1 MNINSTIFE
10 RNRFCSDDDDILKN
24 MGFIDYK
31 REITLF
37 LKENK
42 NTNGITG
49 HNLVT
54 KINGLVTNYSIFHDH
69 KLNNRLFT
77 KTTYVC
83 EVEFPNNITID
94 MLKRNIDSFV
104 SVATINPIHAFTNA
118 YLVESNGNIRDY
130 GLSLLDL
137 TLPTAGF
144 HILNFSNLDQNDKL
158 NKFIIYDNKYNPRF
172 YNSYDCNVLYD
183 FNSHS
188 EKSCPL
194 IELYDYHSH
203 ITCNTHGNETVD
215 NFINNNPQTG
225 IYINKRTV
233 KVSES
238 LSDIFNKILF
248 VSVDGLE
255 FVYDSRNDDI
265 NIKKLS
271 FFTRFNKSLEE
282 RLCLDIYNSI
292 IEWKETLKANFKNTD
307 YYLVLSIDKQFAILD
322 IMFFD
327 TRKEI
332 RITKPL
338 YKLYGEFSLNSE
350 TLMNDTEAMGDIA
363 KLDYIEQSIEAAS
376 RNGNKLELGESIQ
389 GVINMIDG
397 ATKTLQLMICEQKDQ
412 YSNLIGVKNDVKL
425 LESNEETQ

>member
-10 RNRFCSDDDDILKN
+10 RNKFCSDDGDILKN

-137 TLPTAGF
+137 TLPTASF

-172 YNSYDCNVLYD
+172 YNSYDCNALYD

-194 IELYDYHSH
+194 VELYDYHSH

-248 VSVDGLE
+248 VSIDGLE
-255 FVYDSRNDDI
+255 FVYDSRYDDI

-271 FFTRFNKSLEE
+271 FFTRFNKSLED
-282 RLCLDIYNSI
+282 RLCLDIHNSI

-327 TRKEI
+327 TQKEI

-376 RNGNKLELGESIQ
+376 RNGNKLALGESIQ
-389 GVINMIDG
+389 GVINMIDS

-412 YSNLIGVKNDVKL
+412 YSNLIGTNDVKL
-425 LESNEETQ
+425 LESNKDTQ

>member
-137 TLPTAGF
+137 TLPTASF

-172 YNSYDCNVLYD
+172 YNSYDSKALYD
-183 FNSHS
+183 FNNHS

-327 TRKEI
+327 TQKEI

>member
-10 RNRFCSDDDDILKN
+10 RNKFCSDNDDILKN

-137 TLPTAGF
+137 TLLTASF
-144 HILNFSNLDQNDKL
+144 HILNFSNLDQSDKL
-158 NKFIIYDNKYNPRF
+158 NKFIIYDNRYNLRF
-172 YNSYDCNVLYD
+172 YNSYDCNALYD

-248 VSVDGLE
+248 VSIDGLE

-271 FFTRFNKSLEE
+271 FFTRFNKSLED
-282 RLCLDIYNSI
+282 RLCLDIHNSI

-363 KLDYIEQSIEAAS
+363 KLDYIEQSIEAVS
-376 RNGNKLELGESIQ
+376 RNENKLELGESIQ
-389 GVINMIDG
+389 DVINVIDS

-412 YSNLIGVKNDVKL
+412 YSNLIGANDVKL

>member
-10 RNRFCSDDDDILKN
+10 RNRFCSDDGDILKN

-42 NTNGITG
+42 NTNGIIG

-137 TLPTAGF
+137 TLPTASF

-172 YNSYDCNVLYD
+172 YNSYDCNALYD
-183 FNSHS
+183 FNNHS

-194 IELYDYHSH
+194 VELYDYHSH
-203 ITCNTHGNETVD
+203 ITCNIHGNETVD

-271 FFTRFNKSLEE
+271 FFTRFNKSLED
-282 RLCLDIYNSI
+282 RLCLDIHNSI
-292 IEWKETLKANFKNTD
+292 IEWKETLKANFKNID

-327 TRKEI
+327 THKEI

-363 KLDYIEQSIEAAS
+363 KLDYIERSIEAAS
-376 RNGNKLELGESIQ
+376 HNENKLELEESIQ
-389 GVINMIDG
+389 GVINIIDS

-412 YSNLIGVKNDVKL
+412 YSNLIGVNDVKL
-425 LESNEETQ
+425 LESNEDTQ

>member
-10 RNRFCSDDDDILKN
+10 RNKFCSDDDVLKN

-83 EVEFPNNITID
+83 EVEFSNNITID

-118 YLVESNGNIRDY
+118 YLIESNGNIRDY

-137 TLPTAGF
+137 TLPTASF

-158 NKFIIYDNKYNPRF
+158 NKFIIYENKYNPRF
-172 YNSYDCNVLYD
+172 YNSYDCNALYD

-194 IELYDYHSH
+194 VDLYDYHSH

-248 VSVDGLE
+248 VSIDGLE

-271 FFTRFNKSLEE
+271 FFTRFNKSLED

-292 IEWKETLKANFKNTD
+292 IEWKETLKANFKNID

-322 IMFFD
+322 ILFFD
-327 TRKEI
+327 TQKEI

-363 KLDYIEQSIEAAS
+363 KLDYIEQSIESVS
-376 RNGNKLELGESIQ
+376 RNGNKLALGESIH
-389 GVINMIDG
+389 GVIDMIDS
-397 ATKTLQLMICEQKDQ
+397 ATKTLQLMICDQKDK
-412 YSNLIGVKNDVKL
+412 YSNLIGTNNVKL
-425 LESNEETQ
+425 LESNKDTQ

>member
-10 RNRFCSDDDDILKN
+10 RNRFCSDDSDILKN

-137 TLPTAGF
+137 TLPTASF

-158 NKFIIYDNKYNPRF
+158 NRFIIYDNKYNLRF
-172 YNSYDCNVLYD
+172 YNSYDCNALYD

-194 IELYDYHSH
+194 VELYDYHSH

-248 VSVDGLE
+248 VSIDGLE
-255 FVYDSRNDDI
+255 FVYDSRYDEI

-271 FFTRFNKSLEE
+271 FFTRFNKSLED
-282 RLCLDIYNSI
+282 RLCLDIHNSI

-322 IMFFD
+322 ILFFD
-327 TRKEI
+327 THKEI

-350 TLMNDTEAMGDIA
+350 TLMNDVKSMGDIA
-363 KLDYIEQSIEAAS
+363 KLDYIEQSIESVS
-376 RNGNKLELGESIQ
+376 RNGDKLAIEESIH
-389 GVINMIDG
+389 GVIDMIDS
-397 ATKTLQLMICEQKDQ
+397 ATKTLQLMICDQKDQ
-412 YSNLIGVKNDVKL
+412 YSNLIGTNDVKL
-425 LESNEETQ
+425 LESNKDTQ

>member
-10 RNRFCSDDDDILKN
+10 RNRFGLDDSDILKN

-104 SVATINPIHAFTNA
+104 SVAMINPIHAFTNA
-118 YLVESNGNIRDY
+118 YLVESDGNIRDY

-137 TLPTAGF
+137 TLPTASF

-172 YNSYDCNVLYD
+172 YNSYDCNALYD
-183 FNSHS
+183 YNNHS

-194 IELYDYHSH
+194 VELYDYHSH

-248 VSVDGLE
+248 VSIDGLE

-282 RLCLDIYNSI
+282 RLCLDIHNSI

-322 IMFFD
+322 IIFFD
-327 TRKEI
+327 TQKEI

-376 RNGNKLELGESIQ
+376 RNGNKLALGESIH
-389 GVINMIDG
+389 GVIDMIDS
-397 ATKTLQLMICEQKDQ
+397 ATKTLQLMICDQKDQ
-412 YSNLIGVKNDVKL
+412 YSNLIGANDVKL
-425 LESNEETQ
+425 LESNKDTP

>member
-10 RNRFCSDDDDILKN
+10 RNKFCSDNDDILKN
-24 MGFIDYK
+24 MGFIDYR

-42 NTNGITG
+42 NTNGIMR

-137 TLPTAGF
+137 TLPTASF
-144 HILNFSNLDQNDKL
+144 HILNFSNLDQSDKL
-158 NKFIIYDNKYNPRF
+158 NRFIIYDNKYNPRF
-172 YNSYDCNVLYD
+172 YNSYDCNALYD

-194 IELYDYHSH
+194 VELYDYHSH
-203 ITCNTHGNETVD
+203 IICNTHGNETVD

-248 VSVDGLE
+248 VSIDGLE
-255 FVYDSRNDDI
+255 FVYDSRYDDI

-271 FFTRFNKSLEE
+271 FFTRFNKSLED
-282 RLCLDIYNSI
+282 RLCLDIHNSI
-292 IEWKETLKANFKNTD
+292 IEWKETFKANFKNID

-322 IMFFD
+322 ILFFD
-327 TRKEI
+327 THKEI

-350 TLMNDTEAMGDIA
+350 TLMNDVKSMSDIA
-363 KLDYIEQSIEAAS
+363 KLDYIEQSIESVS
-376 RNGNKLELGESIQ
+376 RNGNKLALEENIH
-389 GVINMIDG
+389 GVIDMIDS
-397 ATKTLQLMICEQKDQ
+397 ATKTLQLMICDQKDK
-412 YSNLIGVKNDVKL
+412 YSNLIGTNDVKL
-425 LESNEETQ
+425 LESNKDTQ

>member
-10 RNRFCSDDDDILKN
+10 RNKFCSDNNDILKN

-54 KINGLVTNYSIFHDH
+54 KINGLVTNYSIFHDN

-137 TLPTAGF
+137 TIPSASF
-144 HILNFSNLDQNDKL
+144 HILNFSNLDQSDKL
-158 NKFIIYDNKYNPRF
+158 NRFIIYDNKYNPRF
-172 YNSYDCNVLYD
+172 YNSYDCNALYD

-194 IELYDYHSH
+194 VELYDYHSH

-248 VSVDGLE
+248 VSIDGLE
-255 FVYDSRNDDI
+255 FVYDSRYDDI

-271 FFTRFNKSLEE
+271 FFTRFNKSLED
-282 RLCLDIYNSI
+282 RLCLDIHNSI
-292 IEWKETLKANFKNTD
+292 IEWKETLKANFKNID

-322 IMFFD
+322 ILFFD
-327 TRKEI
+327 TQKEI

-338 YKLYGEFSLNSE
+338 YKLYGEFSLNNE

-363 KLDYIEQSIEAAS
+363 KLDYIERSIEAAS
-376 RNGNKLELGESIQ
+376 HNENKLELEESIQ
-389 GVINMIDG
+389 GVINMIDS
-397 ATKTLQLMICEQKDQ
+397 ATKTLQLMICDQKDQ
-412 YSNLIGVKNDVKL
+412 YSNLIGTNDVKL
-425 LESNEETQ
+425 LESNKDTQ

>member
-10 RNRFCSDDDDILKN
+10 RNKFCSDNDDVLKN
-24 MGFIDYK
+24 MGFIDYR

-42 NTNGITG
+42 NTNGIMG

-54 KINGLVTNYSIFHDH
+54 KINCLVTNYSIFHDH

-83 EVEFPNNITID
+83 EVEFPNNITIN

-137 TLPTAGF
+137 TLPTASF
-144 HILNFSNLDQNDKL
+144 HILNFSNLDQSDKL
-158 NKFIIYDNKYNPRF
+158 NRFIIYDNKYNLRF
-172 YNSYDCNVLYD
+172 YNSYDCNALYD

-194 IELYDYHSH
+194 VELYDYHSH

-248 VSVDGLE
+248 VSIDGLE

-271 FFTRFNKSLEE
+271 FFTRFNKSLED
-282 RLCLDIYNSI
+282 RLCLDIHNSI
-292 IEWKETLKANFKNTD
+292 IEWKETFKANFKNID

-322 IMFFD
+322 ILFFD
-327 TRKEI
+327 THKEI

-350 TLMNDTEAMGDIA
+350 TLMNDVKSMSDIA

-376 RNGNKLELGESIQ
+376 RNGNKLALGESIH
-389 GVINMIDG
+389 GVIDMIDS
-397 ATKTLQLMICEQKDQ
+397 ATKTLQLMICDKKDQ
-412 YSNLIGVKNDVKL
+412 YSNLIGTNDVKL
-425 LESNEETQ
+425 LESNKDTQ

>member
-10 RNRFCSDDDDILKN
+10 RNRFCSDDSDILKN

-54 KINGLVTNYSIFHDH
+54 KINGLVTNYSIFHDN

-118 YLVESNGNIRDY
+118 YLIESNRNIRDY

-137 TLPTAGF
+137 TLPTASF

-172 YNSYDCNVLYD
+172 YNSYDCNTLYD
-183 FNSHS
+183 YNNHS

-194 IELYDYHSH
+194 VELYDHHSH

-282 RLCLDIYNSI
+282 RLCLDIHNSI

-350 TLMNDTEAMGDIA
+350 TLMNDVKSMGDIA
-363 KLDYIEQSIEAAS
+363 KLDYIEQSIESVS
-376 RNGNKLELGESIQ
+376 RNGDKLAIEESIH
-389 GVINMIDG
+389 GVINMIDS
-397 ATKTLQLMICEQKDQ
+397 ATKTLQLMICDQKDQ
-412 YSNLIGVKNDVKL
+412 YSNLIGTNDVKL
-425 LESNEETQ
+425 LESNKDTQ

>member
-137 TLPTAGF
+137 TLPTASF

-158 NKFIIYDNKYNPRF
+158 NKFIIYDNKYNLRF
-172 YNSYDCNVLYD
+172 YNSYDCNALYD

-188 EKSCPL
+188 EKSYPL

-248 VSVDGLE
+248 VSIDGLE

-271 FFTRFNKSLEE
+271 FFTRFNKSLED
-282 RLCLDIYNSI
+282 RLCLDIHNSI

-363 KLDYIEQSIEAAS
+363 KLDYIEQSIEAVS
-376 RNGNKLELGESIQ
+376 RNENKLELGESIQ
-389 GVINMIDG
+389 DVINVIDS

-412 YSNLIGVKNDVKL
+412 YSNLIGANDVKL

>member
-10 RNRFCSDDDDILKN
+10 RNRFCSDDGDILKN

-42 NTNGITG
+42 NTNGIIG

-137 TLPTAGF
+137 TLPTASF

-183 FNSHS
+183 FNNHS

-194 IELYDYHSH
+194 VELYDYHSH
-203 ITCNTHGNETVD
+203 ITCNIHGNETVD

-271 FFTRFNKSLEE
+271 FFTRFNKSLED
-282 RLCLDIYNSI
+282 RLCLDIHNSI
-292 IEWKETLKANFKNTD
+292 IEWKETLKANFKNID

-327 TRKEI
+327 THKEI

-363 KLDYIEQSIEAAS
+363 KLDYIERSIEAAS
-376 RNGNKLELGESIQ
+376 HNENKLELEESIQ
-389 GVINMIDG
+389 GVINIIDS

-412 YSNLIGVKNDVKL
+412 YSNLIGVNDVKL
-425 LESNEETQ
+425 LESNEDTQ

>member
-10 RNRFCSDDDDILKN
+10 RNKFCSDNDVLKN
-24 MGFIDYK
+24 MGFIDYR

-137 TLPTAGF
+137 TLPTASF
-144 HILNFSNLDQNDKL
+144 HILNFSNLDQSDKL

-172 YNSYDCNVLYD
+172 YNSYDCNTLYD
-183 FNSHS
+183 YNNHS

-194 IELYDYHSH
+194 VELYDYHSH

-271 FFTRFNKSLEE
+271 FFTRFNKSLED

-292 IEWKETLKANFKNTD
+292 IEWKETLKANFKNID
-307 YYLVLSIDKQFAILD
+307 YHLVLSIDKQFAILD
-322 IMFFD
+322 ILFFD
-327 TRKEI
+327 TQKEI

-363 KLDYIEQSIEAAS
+363 KLDYIEQSIESVS
-376 RNGNKLELGESIQ
+376 RNGNKLALGESIH
-389 GVINMIDG
+389 GVIDMIDS
-397 ATKTLQLMICEQKDQ
+397 ATKTLQLMICDQKDQ
-412 YSNLIGVKNDVKL
+412 YSNLIGTNDVKL
-425 LESNEETQ
+425 LESNKDTQ

>member
-10 RNRFCSDDDDILKN
+10 RNRFCSDDSDILKN

-54 KINGLVTNYSIFHDH
+54 KINGLVTNYSIFHDN

-137 TLPTAGF
+137 TLPTAIF

-158 NKFIIYDNKYNPRF
+158 NRFIIYDNKYNPRF
-172 YNSYDCNVLYD
+172 YNSYDCNSLYEY
-183 FNSHS
+183 NNHS

-194 IELYDYHSH
+194 VELYDYHSH

-282 RLCLDIYNSI
+282 RLCLDIHNSI

-327 TRKEI
+327 THKEI

-350 TLMNDTEAMGDIA
+350 TLMNDVKSMGDIA
-363 KLDYIEQSIEAAS
+363 KLDYIEQSIESVS
-376 RNGNKLELGESIQ
+376 RNGDKLAIEESIH
-389 GVINMIDG
+389 GVIDMIDS
-397 ATKTLQLMICEQKDQ
+397 ATKTLQLMICDQKDQ
-412 YSNLIGVKNDVKL
+412 YSNLIGTNDVKL
-425 LESNEETQ
+425 LESNKDTQ

>member
-10 RNRFCSDDDDILKN
+10 RNRFCSDDGNILKN

-137 TLPTAGF
+137 TLPTASF

-172 YNSYDCNVLYD
+172 YNSYDCNTLYD

-194 IELYDYHSH
+194 VELYDYHSH

-248 VSVDGLE
+248 VSIDGLE

-271 FFTRFNKSLEE
+271 FFTRFNKSLED
-282 RLCLDIYNSI
+282 RLCLDIHNSI

-350 TLMNDTEAMGDIA
+350 TLMNDVKSMGDIA
-363 KLDYIEQSIEAAS
+363 KLDYIEQSIESVS
-376 RNGNKLELGESIQ
+376 RNGNKLAIEESIH
-389 GVINMIDG
+389 GVIDMIDS

-412 YSNLIGVKNDVKL
+412 YSNLIGTNDVKL
-425 LESNEETQ
+425 LESNKDTQ